1 MAIIIRSRMSKSEPP
16 DNYSN
21 ARGLT
26 RSPRKQHEY
35 IMAVAQARYILRKL
49 FRLVEDTAKELG
61 IEPLA
66 HQALLQVYGSA
77 GQALRVGELGERLDI
92 TTAFT
97 SNLVKGLVG
106 NGYLV
111 RELLASDARA
121 TVLRLTDAGRELCN
135 RIDADVR
142 PHVDYFA
149 RQLSADER
157 RIALSTVMFYIGTD
171 AAV

>member
-1 MAIIIRSRMSKSEPP
+1 MSKGGLSTNPSDMP
-16 DNYSN
+16 
-21 ARGLT
+21 ARA

-49 FRLVEDTAKELG
+49 FRLVEDTARELG

-97 SNLVKGLVG
+97 SNLVKGLVAS
-106 NGYLV
+106 GYLV
-111 RELLASDARA
+111 RETLASDARA

-135 RIDADVR
+135 RIDAEVR

-149 RQLSADER
+149 SQLSADER
-157 RIALSTVMFYIGTD
+157 RIALATVMFYIGTG
-171 AAV
+171 ATNR